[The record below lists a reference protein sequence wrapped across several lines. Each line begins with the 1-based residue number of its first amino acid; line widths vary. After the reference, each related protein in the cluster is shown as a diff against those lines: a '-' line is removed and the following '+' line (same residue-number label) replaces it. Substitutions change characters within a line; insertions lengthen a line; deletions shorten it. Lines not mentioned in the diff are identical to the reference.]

1 MLKAEWPSVQE
12 AVIAMGVEPDRVD
25 AYLRGR
31 VLNVT
36 ARGLYCLGRWF
47 NSERSKWVDDLI
59 DNFSACRSRND
70 LENCY
75 FAYREDPRRHPSVIF
90 KRLLQP
96 NRRRLFRLYEA
107 IRGESEA
114 ALGRSARARD

>member
-1 MLKAEWPSVQE
+1 MLKAEWPSVRE
-12 AVIAMGVEPDRVD
+12 AVIAMGVEPARVD

-31 VLNVT
+31 LLNVT
-36 ARGLYCLGRWF
+36 ARELYRLGCWF
-47 NSERSKWVDDLI
+47 KSERARWVDDLI
-59 DNFSACRSRND
+59 GSFSACRSRND